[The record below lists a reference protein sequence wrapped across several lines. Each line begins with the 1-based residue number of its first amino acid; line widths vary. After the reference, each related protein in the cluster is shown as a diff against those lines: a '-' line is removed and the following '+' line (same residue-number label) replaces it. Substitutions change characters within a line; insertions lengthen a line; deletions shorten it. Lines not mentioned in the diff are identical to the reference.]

1 MAFTTKKSLLAR
13 VRGGDEISWQ
23 EFYYAYKPLILLCGG
38 DCGLTDD
45 EKDELVQNVMC
56 DIFQKDIIGKFDP
69 DKIPENIVF
78 KYDPEKGRFR
88 HYLRKIV
95 HNQAIGIYRKRCK
108 KELFDS
114 DDDTLDNLPSQNNW
128 ETAWEEEWH
137 KHVLNMAMTE
147 LKNRVQSDTF
157 AAFEMYAVQNRKVE
171 EVADFL
177 NLSVSSVYTAKSRC
191 ITALK
196 EIVRELDEK

>member
-45 EKDELVQNVMC
+45 EKEELVQNVMC
-56 DIFQKDIIGKFDP
+56 DIFRKDIIGKFDP
-69 DKIPENIVF
+69 DNIPEHLVF

-88 HYLRKIV
+88 HYLRRII
-95 HNQAIGIYRKRCK
+95 HNQAIGIYRKRFK
-108 KELFDS
+108 QELFDS
-114 DDDTLDNLPSQNNW
+114 EDDTLENLPSQNNW
-128 ETAWEEEWH
+128 EAAWDEEWH

-147 LKNRVQSDTF
+147 LKTRVQSDTF

-191 ITALK
+191 IAALK
-196 EIVRELDEK
+196 DIIRELDEK